1 MLCKY
6 SMLLY
11 KYICPIKIPA
21 DSIKIPAEG
30 FKTPAEAI
38 KCHLAGI
45 TIIDILNNGILIVA
59 HTNPWPLEALKVW
72 RMSEIWSNWLDHHH
86 PPTPPQHSTILWMG
100 NIDDQHRNPNM
111 NKKDHTVRQLTS
123 CANFW
128 SVHNCTKVWSA
139 GTKLAQLQWS
149 VHLLSV

>member
-45 TIIDILNNGILIVA
+45 TIIGILIVA
-59 HTNPWPLEALKVW
+59 HTNPWPLEALKV
-72 RMSEIWSNWLDHHH
+72 
-86 PPTPPQHSTILWMG
+86 
-100 NIDDQHRNPNM
+100 
-111 NKKDHTVRQLTS
+111 
-123 CANFW
+123 
-128 SVHNCTKVWSA
+128 
-139 GTKLAQLQWS
+139 
-149 VHLLSV
+149 